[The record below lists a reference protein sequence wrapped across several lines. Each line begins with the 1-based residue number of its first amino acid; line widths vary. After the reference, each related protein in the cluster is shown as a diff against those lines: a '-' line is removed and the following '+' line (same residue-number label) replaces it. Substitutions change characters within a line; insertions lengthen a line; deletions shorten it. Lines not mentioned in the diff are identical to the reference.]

1 MILEGQSS
9 DDELPLLQS
18 PSPGV
23 KNCGICTPTPTLS
36 QKGTEQSR
44 GKNADVR
51 NQEKTM
57 LGSRRTET
65 QTARC
70 NDLTQL

>member
-9 DDELPLLQS
+9 DDELPLLQP

-23 KNCGICTPTPTLS
+23 KNCGICTPTPTLL

-44 GKNADVR
+44 GKNADV
-51 NQEKTM
+51 
-57 LGSRRTET
+57 
-65 QTARC
+65 
-70 NDLTQL
+70 